1 MDNADVVRKVEDAYN
16 ANDLDVLDQ
25 YFTTDFQ
32 AHTPGSDLLPPG
44 LEGGKTAHRASMHSF
59 PDRRSTIEDLVGEG
73 DRVVARI
80 RMTGRNTGGLP
91 QFGIPANDKPVD
103 IQWIQISRHAQ
114 DGRIAET
121 WAQLEVPRL
130 MQQLGAMPMPE
141 M

>member
-1 MDNADVVRKVEDAYN
+1 
-16 ANDLDVLDQ
+16 
-25 YFTTDFQ
+25 
-32 AHTPGSDLLPPG
+32 
-44 LEGGKTAHRASMHSF
+44 MHSF

-121 WAQLEVPRL
+121 WAQLEAPQL